1 LNKLALLFLASTLAL
16 VGCKPTAD
24 KRAPAP
30 SAATPDRIQVL
41 AKHLPAAGQ
50 PDLDADPVV
59 VRFDKFAVTRAS
71 FDPKNLEGGTATIE
85 LDLTSIKSGD
95 TERDD
100 DLKSAKFFD
109 AGKLSTITIDVA
121 NVKKLADAKYT
132 AAATVACH
140 GVTKVYP
147 VTFEV
152 LATTADSVTIDGKKA
167 FSRLDFA
174 VGVDPAKD
182 PSERV
187 DTALILEWTLT
198 LRRT

>member
-1 LNKLALLFLASTLAL
+1 LSTTLAL
-16 VGCKPTAD
+16 VACKTAAHEP
-24 KRAPAP
+24 APAP
-30 SAATPDRIQVL
+30 AATTPDRIQVL

-50 PDLDADPVV
+50 ADLDADPVV
-59 VRFDKFAVTRAS
+59 VRFDRFAVTKAH
-71 FDPKNLEGGTATIE
+71 FDPKNLDGGSATIE
-85 LDLTSIKSGD
+85 LDLTSLESGD

-100 DLKSAKFFD
+100 DLKSVKFLD
-109 AGKLSTITIDVA
+109 AAKLSTITIDVA
-121 NVKKLADAKYT
+121 NVKKQAGAKYT
-132 AAATVACH
+132 ADATVACH

-152 LATTADSVTIDGKKA
+152 LATTANSVTIEGKKA

-182 PSERV
+182 PTERV

-198 LRRT
+198 LKRT